1 MSENKAPLQKE
12 LLVEGYE
19 VVIGIEIHCQLNTNT
34 KIFSPASTEF
44 GQEANTQANIID
56 LALPGVLPVL
66 NKEVVEKAVMFGL
79 GVNAEIGMMNA
90 FDRKNYFYPD
100 LPKGYQISQMA
111 HPIVGKGY
119 IDIVVNE
126 GEKNEYSKRIGITR
140 AHLEEDAGKSVHDAI
155 PQMTGVDLNRAGTP
169 LIEIVSEPDMRS
181 SLEAVAYV
189 KAIHQLVTWLGISD
203 AIMAEGSF
211 RADCNVSVRKPGE
224 PFGTRNELKNINSF
238 RFIEMAINAE
248 IERQIDLIEDGGKVK
263 QATRLYDPATNTT
276 KAMREKEEAN
286 DYRYFPDPDL
296 LPVHI
301 DPSNFE
307 AIKAKLPEL
316 PVARRERFQAD
327 FGLPE
332 YDSRILTA
340 SRSLADYFENV
351 VAKVGKDNAKM
362 TANWVMGDLLG
373 ALNKDE
379 KTIEASPISVGQF
392 AKLMERIKDNTLS
405 GKLAK
410 QAFTALFA
418 KEGGDGDD
426 AVDNIIADKGLKQE
440 TDTGA
445 IKAIVEEVLKN
456 NQAMVDEY
464 KSGKEKAFN
473 GLVGQVMKASKSKA
487 NPAQVNELLKELIG

>member
-1 MSENKAPLQKE
+1 MSEYKVPLI
-12 LLVEGYE
+12 EGYE

-44 GQEANTQANIID
+44 GQSPNTQANIID
-56 LALPGVLPVL
+56 LAMPGVLPIL
-66 NKEVVEKAVMFGL
+66 NKEVVEKAIMFGL

-126 GEKNEYSKRIGITR
+126 GEKNEYAKRIGITR
-140 AHLEEDAGKSVHDAI
+140 AHLEEDAGKSVHDAV

-181 SLEAVAYV
+181 ADEAVAYV

-211 RADCNVSVRKPGE
+211 RADCNVSVRRPGE

-248 IERQIDLIEDGGKVK
+248 IERQIDLIEEGGKVE

-276 KAMREKEEAN
+276 RAMRSKEEAN

-301 DPSNFE
+301 EPAEFE

-316 PVARRERFQAD
+316 PVARRERFVAD

-351 VAKVGKDNAKM
+351 VAKVGKDSAK
-362 TANWVMGDLLG
+362 TASNWIMGDLLG

-379 KTIEASPISVGQF
+379 KTIEDSPISADQL
-392 AKLMERIKDNTLS
+392 AKLIERINDNTLS

-410 QAFTALFA
+410 QAFSALFA
-418 KEGGDGDD
+418 QEGGNDET
-426 AVDNIIADKGLKQE
+426 AVDKIIVDKGLKQE

-445 IKAIVEEVLKN
+445 IKAIVEEVLAN
-456 NQAMVDEY
+456 NQVMVDEY
-464 KSGKEKAFN
+464 KAGKEKAFN
-473 GLVGQVMKASKSKA
+473 GLVGQVMKASKGKA

>member
-1 MSENKAPLQKE
+1 MTYPTQKD
-12 LLVEGYE
+12 LLIDGYE

-34 KIFSPASTEF
+34 KIFSPASTKF
-44 GQEANTQANIID
+44 GQEPNTQANIID

-126 GEKNEYSKRIGITR
+126 GEKNQYSKRIGITR

-181 SLEAVAYV
+181 SAEAVAYV

-211 RADCNVSVRKPGE
+211 RADCNVSVRKPNE

-238 RFIEMAINAE
+238 RFIEQAINVE
-248 IERQIDLIEDGGKVK
+248 IERQIDLIEDGGKVE
-263 QATRLYDPATNTT
+263 QATRLYDPNTNTT
-276 KAMREKEEAN
+276 RAMRTKEEAN

-301 DPSNFE
+301 SESDFK
-307 AIKAKLPEL
+307 AINDKMPEL
-316 PVARRERFQAD
+316 PVARRERFMAD

-332 YDSRILTA
+332 YDARVLTQSREM
-340 SRSLADYFENV
+340 ADYFEEV
-351 VAKVGKDNAKM
+351 VDFVGKNNAKLV
-362 TANWVMGDLLG
+362 ANWVMGELAG
-373 ALNKDE
+373 ALNKANLE
-379 KTIEASPISVGQF
+379 IIQSPIS
-392 AKLMERIKDNTLS
+392 AKRLGGMIERIVDNTIS
-405 GKLAK
+405 GKIAK
-410 QAFTALFA
+410 QVF
-418 KEGGDGDD
+418 
-426 AVDNIIADKGLKQE
+426 NIMWEEKDISAMQVIEENGLKQE

-456 NQAMVDEY
+456 NQAMIDEY

-473 GLVGQVMKASKSKA
+473 GLVGQVMKASKGKT
-487 NPAQVNELLKELIG
+487 NPAQVNQLLKELIG

>member
-1 MSENKAPLQKE
+1 MTAEQKAPL
-12 LLVEGYE
+12 VDGYE
-19 VVIGIEIHCQLNTNT
+19 VVIGLEIHCQLNTET
-34 KIFSPASTEF
+34 KIFSDAPTLF
-44 GQEANTQANIID
+44 GQAPNTQANIID

-66 NKEVVEKAVMFGL
+66 NKQAVEKAIMFGL

-111 HPIVGKGY
+111 HPIVGSGY
-119 IDIVVNE
+119 IDVVVNE
-126 GEKNEYSKRIGITR
+126 GEKNEYPKRIHITR

-181 SLEAVAYV
+181 AAEAVAYV

-211 RADCNVSVRKPGE
+211 RADCNVSVRKPGA
-224 PFGTRNELKNINSF
+224 PYGTRNEIKNLNSF

-248 IERQIDLIEDGGKVK
+248 IERQIDLIEDGGKVR
-263 QATRLYDPATNTT
+263 QATRLYDPTTNTT
-276 KAMREKEEAN
+276 REMRTKEEAD

-301 DPSNFE
+301 DSQTFE
-307 AIKAKLPEL
+307 RIKADMPEL
-316 PVARRERFQAD
+316 PVARRERFQAV

-340 SRSLADYFENV
+340 SRSLADYFEQV
-351 VAKVGKDNAKM
+351 VSKVGNDNAKLA
-362 TANWVMGDLLG
+362 ANWMMGDLLG

-379 KTIEASPISVGQF
+379 KTIEDSPISASQL
-392 AKLMERIKDNTLS
+392 AKLLERIKDNTLS

-410 QAFTALFA
+410 QAFIALFA
-418 KEGGDGDD
+418 GEGGEGDD
-426 AVDNIIADKGLKQE
+426 AVDKIIAEKGLKQE

-445 IKAIVEEVLKN
+445 IKAIVEQVLAN

-464 KSGKEKAFN
+464 KAGKEKAFN
-473 GLVGQVMKASKSKA
+473 GLVGQVMKASKGKA
-487 NPAQVNELLKELIG
+487 NPAQVNQLLKELIG